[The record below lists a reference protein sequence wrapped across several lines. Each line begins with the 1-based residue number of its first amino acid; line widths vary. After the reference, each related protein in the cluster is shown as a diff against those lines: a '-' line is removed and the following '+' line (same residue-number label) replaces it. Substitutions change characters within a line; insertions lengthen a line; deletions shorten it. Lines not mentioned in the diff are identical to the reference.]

1 MDPAHLHLLIN
12 HLPVLGT
19 VFGIL
24 LLLYGMLAEKHEVTQ
39 ASLGLFVL
47 VGLGAVVA
55 YLSGEGAEDVVEG
68 LPGVA
73 ESIIETHE
81 EAALI
86 ALVAAIVLG
95 VAALLVLVFLR
106 KQTPR
111 WAVVTTLVLALG
123 TAGVMAW
130 TANLG
135 GQVRH
140 TELRDAASTPAVQQD
155 ATTGA
160 VPDDH
165 EDERDE
171 D

>member
-12 HLPVLGT
+12 HIPVLGT

-24 LLLYGMLAEKHEVTQ
+24 LLLYGMLAQKHEVTR

-55 YLSGEGAEDVVEG
+55 YLSGEGAEDTVEG

-86 ALVAAIVLG
+86 ALIAAIVLG
-95 VAALLVLVFLR
+95 VAALLGLVVLR

-111 WAVVTTLVLALG
+111 WAAVTTLVLALG

-140 TELRDAASTPAVQQD
+140 TELRDEASTTAVQQD
-155 ATTGA
+155 APSETA
-160 VPDDH
+160 RDDYT
-165 EDERDE
+165 EERD
-171 D
+171 DD